1 MPDDTKKKWGI
12 GALCV
17 LLIALAAFAVIK
29 EMPPQTVPTAAGQ
42 ATGYPSGGG
51 YPGGGAGGR
60 QRPPGTGGQ
69 ITSVSAQAVTVQ
81 PRGGGAPKTFALT
94 SATKITVDRK
104 PATASDLKAGLRGF
118 VVSKD
123 SKTADEVHLRT
134 GAGRGGPGA
143 GRGGPGG
150 PPG

>member
-1 MPDDTKKKWGI
+1 MPDEDKKNDKKKWGI
-12 GALCV
+12 AALCV
-17 LLIALAAFAVIK
+17 ILIALAAFAILK
-29 EMPPQTVPTAAGQ
+29 EMPPRIVSTAASQG
-42 ATGYPSGGG
+42 PG
-51 YPGGGAGGR
+51 YPGGGGRR

-69 ITSVSAQAVTVQ
+69 ITSVSAQAITVQ
-81 PRGGGAPKTFALT
+81 PRGAGAPKSFALT
-94 SATKITVDRK
+94 AATKITRDRK

-123 SKTADEVHLRT
+123 GKTADEVHLRT